1 MILVL
6 LGTQHN
12 EFKRLI
18 NEVENNIKSG
28 VIKEE
33 VIVQSGFTKY
43 ESNLMKIIDMIP
55 KEEMEQLKDKASYII
70 THGGVGSIVSSVEKG
85 KKVIAI
91 PRYSK
96 YGEHV
101 NDHQT
106 DIVRAFNDKGY
117 IIGINEVEE
126 LESAIKKLESFTPNK
141 YNSNSNKLT
150 SIIEEY
156 IDNLDVSNKKE

>member
-18 NEVENNIKSG
+18 NEVENNIKNG

-43 ESNLMKIIDMIP
+43 ESSLMKIFDMIP
-55 KEEMEQLKDKASYII
+55 REEMEQLKDKASYII

-85 KKVIAI
+85 KKVIAV

-101 NDHQT
+101 NDHQI
-106 DIVRAFNDKGY
+106 DIVKAFNDRGY
-117 IIGINEVEE
+117 IIGINDVKE
-126 LESAIKKLESFTPNK
+126 LKYAINKLEYFIPNK
-141 YNSNSNKLT
+141 
-150 SIIEEY
+150 IWR
-156 IDNLDVSNKKE
+156 